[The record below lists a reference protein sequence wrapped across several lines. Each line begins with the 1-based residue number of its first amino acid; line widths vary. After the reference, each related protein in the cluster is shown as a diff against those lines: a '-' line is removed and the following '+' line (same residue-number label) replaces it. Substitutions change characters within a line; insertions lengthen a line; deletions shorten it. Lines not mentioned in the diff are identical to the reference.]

1 MTVLP
6 LVAQVGMLPIER
18 AAVRDCKEE
27 VEMLFPFTNP
37 IPNVRNW
44 SIDGVISYAKI
55 QAKKPLVSSLLLLC
69 FTGTK
74 CCLTVMISL
83 FKCYDQGLLIHDNA
97 FTVRFRTYLCVL
109 FSWCPNLV

>member
-6 LVAQVGMLPIER
+6 SVAQVGNLPIEL

-37 IPNVRNW
+37 KPNVRNW
-44 SIDGVISYAKI
+44 SIDGVMSHAKNE
-55 QAKKPLVSSLLLLC
+55 AKKPLVSYLLLLC

-74 CCLTVMISL
+74 YCLVIS
-83 FKCYDQGLLIHDNA
+83 DQ
-97 FTVRFRTYLCVL
+97 FVQVL
-109 FSWCPNLV
+109 